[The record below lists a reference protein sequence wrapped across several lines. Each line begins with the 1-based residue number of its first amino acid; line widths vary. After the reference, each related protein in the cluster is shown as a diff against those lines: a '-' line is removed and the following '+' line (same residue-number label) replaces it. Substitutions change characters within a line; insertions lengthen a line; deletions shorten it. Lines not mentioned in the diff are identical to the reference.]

1 MALPHALSHSPDPD
15 PDSLGLHLYQ
25 SFLRN
30 SLAVILN
37 LHMNLIG
44 LSRNTDYGHFATEW
58 RWTFVRHSCTR
69 RNMAS
74 STSGASLSRSAGIFS
89 SIRRP
94 LRSARPSTYQ
104 RTADDSPFSS
114 SIGGCRR

>member
-30 SLAVILN
+30 SLTVILN

-44 LSRNTDYGHFATEW
+44 LSRNTDYGHFAT
-58 RWTFVRHSCTR
+58 RMAMDVCQTFLYETKYGQFYLRGKPFKVG
-69 RNMAS
+69 RNIQLNMKA
-74 STSGASLSRSAGIFS
+74 AA
-89 SIRRP
+89 
-94 LRSARPSTYQ
+94 LRQTVYVPAN
-104 RTADDSPFSS
+104 
-114 SIGGCRR
+114 CRRQSVFV